1 MTSMWGNQID
11 FNTLTGR
18 KISFLI
24 IVHAQNKMVELS
36 DTIFMVLR
44 GKAKQVTKL
53 HLWHHL
59 LLLWSWY
66 LVVRFGCGGDAYFGR
81 LVVVVV
87 VLFCER
93 FTASRL
99 KRRLQRRETREEK

>member
-87 VLFCER
+87 VVVFVVVVV
-93 FTASRL
+93 
-99 KRRLQRRETREEK
+99 